1 MNEAYDV
8 ILADPPW
15 AYRNKRTGGSMI
27 SGASQKYPTMSVEEI
42 CALPIG
48 EIAARDSVLFL
59 WVTTPMMEE
68 GLQVMR
74 AWRFK
79 YKTKIYW
86 RKIMSLGMGFWFNSR
101 NVAGSNTPNSHGK
114 GAYGSRNF
122 SLLSS
127 FLKSSQ
133 IRFKT
138 QIFCLSYKNPSSQ
151 LNLFIEDSTPFLRA
165 MFKASV
171 AYLISFFIS
180 PASLS

>member
-86 RKIMSLGMGFWFNSR
+86 RKIMSLGMGFWFRGQVEELWLGVRGRVKAFRLQECNIIQTKVLRHSQKPYEFRCLIERATMGLPGKRIELFAR
-101 NVAGSNTPNSHGK
+101 NKYPGWDAWGNEVQSDIEIIT
-114 GAYGSRNF
+114 GA
-122 SLLSS
+122 
-127 FLKSSQ
+127 
-133 IRFKT
+133 
-138 QIFCLSYKNPSSQ
+138 
-151 LNLFIEDSTPFLRA
+151 A
-165 MFKASV
+165 A
-171 AYLISFFIS
+171 
-180 PASLS
+180 